1 MKRSNVL
8 KRTLEKLGN
17 FYNEFELRVREN
29 KILSLVVLCLVALL
43 GILSNIVANKMDNA
57 VGLWILFG
65 TFVLL
70 VILSLGFWRTS
81 KELPDDLILAKYSAN
96 YINTPALIREANE
109 LSRKVF
115 GPSTIPDR
123 EVENILLKNKHAC
136 LGLFEHSPDHPN
148 GRLVGYASCWP
159 IPAAIYNRLRL
170 GEGVEGGMSEAEFQ
184 AEHILSDAEIG
195 KAEVIFIPA
204 VAVLDRETYA
214 GKFRA
219 AVLAGEFVRHLKMT
233 YDQTVSARGGI
244 TIFLVGFSKQG
255 QKMTERLAGHLGLD
269 KPTGFLTIYGEQDK
283 PFYEKYLLHGE
294 WEKAL
299 DRILARLF
307 RALYSGEER
316 TTS

>member
-1 MKRSNVL
+1 
-8 KRTLEKLGN
+8 
-17 FYNEFELRVREN
+17 
-29 KILSLVVLCLVALL
+29 
-43 GILSNIVANKMDNA
+43 MDND
-57 VGLWILFG
+57 VGIWVLGAIFLILI
-65 TFVLL
+65 LM
-70 VILSLGFWRTS
+70 VIRFWHAPR
-81 KELPDDLILAKYSAN
+81 ELPDDLILAKYSASW
-96 YINTPALIREANE
+96 INTPTLIQEANA

-115 GPSTIPDR
+115 GPSTIPDKQ
-123 EVENILLKNKHAC
+123 VESILLKNKHAC
-136 LGLFEHSPDHPN
+136 LGLFEHSPERPS
-148 GRLVGYASCWP
+148 GKLVGYASCWP
-159 IPAAIYNRLRL
+159 IPAVIYNKLRL
-170 GEGVEGGMSEAEFQ
+170 GEGVEGGMSEADFK

-195 KAEVIFIPA
+195 QAEVIFIPA

-219 AVLAGEFVRHLKMT
+219 AVLASEFIRHLKMT
-233 YDQTVSARGGI
+233 FDPTVSAKGGI

-283 PFYEKYLLHGE
+283 PFYEKYLPQGE

-316 TTS
+316 TTP